1 MKKLLLFIL
10 PISVII
16 AGVLWYSFG
25 FDGMVMTIG
34 TVLSVILFFVF
45 LSCSESRHQGV
56 TVLFSFLL
64 FCIPAC

>member
-1 MKKLLLFIL
+1 MKKVLLFIL

-34 TVLSVILFFVF
+34 TVLFVILFFVF
-45 LSCSESRHQGV
+45 LLVKWIEFIERN
-56 TVLFSFLL
+56 
-64 FCIPAC
+64 IKD

>member
-34 TVLSVILFFVF
+34 TVLFVILFFVF
-45 LSCSESRHQGV
+45 LFVKWIEFIERN
-56 TVLFSFLL
+56 
-64 FCIPAC
+64 IKD

>member
-34 TVLSVILFFVF
+34 TVLFVILFFVF
-45 LSCSESRHQGV
+45 LLVKWIEFV
-56 TVLFSFLL
+56 DKN
-64 FCIPAC
+64 IKD

>member
-1 MKKLLLFIL
+1 MKKLLLIIL

-34 TVLSVILFFVF
+34 TVLFVILF
-45 LSCSESRHQGV
+45 LA
-56 TVLFSFLL
+56 FLL
-64 FCIPAC
+64 VKWIEFIERNIKD